1 MVKDPS
7 HDYLSPH
14 IQVSFPVTEKTNFR
28 LSYAHMVQAP
38 DFGLVLR
45 YSSTDID
52 GGGVNS
58 RSSFGSDLDYGKTI
72 QFEFGARHAFSEDMV
87 LDVAVYNKDNL
98 ANPSVKVTFP
108 IDPLGG
114 APTRTYMS
122 QNTDFGNSR
131 GLDLTLQRRIGNYL
145 NGTLGYGFISVKNTG
160 TDPFSYI
167 SFFESI
173 LGTNT
178 EPPLAALPV
187 RTSRPHT
194 LTGQFN
200 ISLPADWKQGTTLGK
215 ILHKTGIYTTF
226 RLASGTSYTRCDP
239 TDFQSQGVRS
249 GGTCGSLPAVF
260 GYNADRLPMYK
271 QFDTRFTRDFRL
283 GKFDMT
289 GYLDARNILNL
300 KNTTSVWASTGTI
313 SNGAYEQTL
322 WADDSV
328 SFRTFGTQ
336 SGSLQANGDLQLP
349 TTKAGCV
356 QFKNGTT
363 PTAPTCYYYQRS
375 EMRFGN
381 GDGLYTMAEQRN
393 ASDVNRQIN
402 TFAPYNFVSGGRALR
417 FGLEV
422 NF

>member
-1 MVKDPS
+1 MVQDPS

-45 YSSTDID
+45 YASTDID

-58 RSSFGSDLDYGKTI
+58 RSSFGADLDYGKTI

-98 ANPSVKVTFP
+98 ANPAVKVTFP
-108 IDPLGG
+108 IDPLNG
-114 APTRTYMS
+114 APTRTYMA
-122 QNTDFGNSR
+122 QNTDFGNAR
-131 GLDLTLQRRIGNYL
+131 GIDVTLQRRIGNYL

-187 RTSRPHT
+187 SSSRPHT

-200 ISLPADWKQGTTLGK
+200 ISLPADWKQGTMLGK

-226 RLASGTSYTRCDP
+226 RLASGTSYTRCDA
-239 TDFQSQGVRS
+239 TDFASQGVRS

-271 QFDTRFTRDFRL
+271 QFDTRFTREFRL
-283 GKFDMT
+283 AGFDMT

-300 KNTTSVWASTGTI
+300 ENTTSVWASTGTI
-313 SNGAYEQTL
+313 QNGAYAQTL
-322 WADDSV
+322 WIADSQLVPHLRAAERLAAVQRRPAPADHQGRLRPVQERHHADALRPASTT
-328 SFRTFGTQ
+328 SSRK
-336 SGSLQANGDLQLP
+336 SGSAMATGSTP
-349 TTKAGCV
+349 WPSSGPRRTST
-356 QFKNGTT
+356 GTST
-363 PTAPTCYYYQRS
+363 R
-375 EMRFGN
+375 
-381 GDGLYTMAEQRN
+381 
-393 ASDVNRQIN
+393 
-402 TFAPYNFVSGGRALR
+402 LR
-417 FGLEV
+417 RTIS
-422 NF
+422 